1 MRAFSALCFVNLQF
15 LVTALQPVVAQ
26 QPLPFPKQ
34 APLPSAVPPGQLS
47 PQPFPKQPL
56 LPNAV
61 PPRQLS
67 PQPPLPPPSME
78 VTPSGVSDGTSPQLS
93 PYILGI
99 GDVLGISVQ
108 RPPGTYILGFGD
120 SVSVVV
126 QRFPDLSFQAS
137 INPEGN
143 IVVPLLGTVKLQGLT
158 LQQAQNKI
166 RLGLNR
172 FVADPLVTLSLTG
185 LRPELNFQ
193 APIGPEGTILLPQV
207 GAISLQGLTLQE
219 AQEKIRLALSR
230 IYVKPNVAV
239 SLAGQRPIQVSI
251 SGEVPRPGI
260 YPINSLTP
268 RVSDALLLA
277 GGTMTRADLR
287 QVQVRRKLIDGS
299 VVSQNIDLYTPL
311 QNGTGQSTFRLQDG
325 DAIVV
330 PHREIG
336 TSDNYDRNLVARS
349 TLAVP
354 QIRIRV
360 LNYSGGGLIT
370 VPLPNGSSIID
381 ALSGI
386 SPDTANL
393 HEIALIRFDQERGK
407 AVTQRID
414 AKKALKGDLAQNVAL
429 QDNDVLIVDRNLI
442 GKITNAI
449 NTITQPFF
457 NIQSFIRF
465 FQFLGGNSN
474 Y

>member
-1 MRAFSALCFVNLQF
+1 MRAFSALCFVNLQL
-15 LVTALQPVVAQ
+15 LVISLQPVVAQ
-26 QPLPFPKQ
+26 QPLPFPQ
-34 APLPSAVPPGQLS
+34 QSPLPNAVPPGQLS
-47 PQPFPKQPL
+47 PQLFPKQPPL
-56 LPNAV
+56 
-61 PPRQLS
+61 RQFS
-67 PQPPLPPPSME
+67 PQPPVPPPATE
-78 VTPSGVSDGTSPQLS
+78 VTPSGVSDGTSPQFS
-93 PYILGI
+93 RYILGI
-99 GDVLGISVQ
+99 GDVLGVSVQ
-108 RPPGTYILGFGD
+108 RPPGSYILGPGD
-120 SVSVVV
+120 GISVVV

-172 FVADPLVTLSLTG
+172 FVADPLVTLSLTA
-185 LRPELNFQ
+185 LRPELSFQ

-207 GAISLQGLTLQE
+207 GTLSVQGLTLDE

-230 IYVKPNVAV
+230 IFVKPNVAV
-239 SLAGQRPIQVSI
+239 SLVGQRPIQVSI

-260 YPINSLTP
+260 YPVNPITP

-311 QNGTGQSTFRLQDG
+311 LNGTGQGTFRLQDG
-325 DAIVV
+325 DAIIV
-330 PHREIG
+330 PRREIA
-336 TSDNYDRNLVARS
+336 TDDNYDRNLVARS

-354 QIRIRV
+354 QIRIRI
-360 LNYSGGGLIT
+360 LNYPGGGLTTI
-370 VPLPNGSSIID
+370 PLPNGSNIID

-386 SPDTANL
+386 TLDTSNL
-393 HEIALIRFDQERGK
+393 HEIGLVRFDAERGR

-414 AKKALKGDLAQNVAL
+414 ASKALKGDLAQNVAL
-429 QDNDVLIVDRNLI
+429 QDNDVIVVNRNLI

-449 NTITQPFF
+449 STITRPFF
-457 NIQSFIRF
+457 DIQSFIRF
-465 FQFLGGNSN
+465 FQFLGGSN
-474 Y
+474 NY